1 VIAGDLVVFFIPAS
15 EVEVEMPSFRMTSF
29 GHDGTYAPEVSGG
42 DVSGADPTEPLI
54 LLETRLD

>member
-1 VIAGDLVVFFIPAS
+1 
-15 EVEVEMPSFRMTSF
+15 MTSF

-54 LLETRLD
+54 PLETRLE